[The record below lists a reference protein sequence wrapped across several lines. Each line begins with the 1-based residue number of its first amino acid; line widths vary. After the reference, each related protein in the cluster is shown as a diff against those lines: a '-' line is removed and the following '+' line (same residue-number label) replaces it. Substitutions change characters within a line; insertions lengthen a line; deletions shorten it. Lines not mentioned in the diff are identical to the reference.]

1 MKKKEDIILGKRIK
15 DIRINLNYDQKR
27 FAKEI
32 GATVSALS
40 NWENGR
46 NKPNMEKLSNIA
58 KIGDTSVK
66 ELLRSHLDKVEFE
79 KRMRNKDTEL
89 RGFIF
94 EELVIFLN
102 ELKYS
107 EFNYVVRESEK
118 INKIVSL
125 IIKSET
131 DDKEEKLKD
140 FVNDLVDNLMSKT
153 YILYWNL
160 VYELCFSE
168 DDIQREV
175 YVSKMLFDFL
185 MEYLQTD
192 ERYTLPLILFTLEE
206 AKKDIKSITN
216 NVSNDSKQPIN
227 KVDLLK
233 RIDDLIAFVSNINK

>member
-27 FAKEI
+27 CAKEI

-153 YILYWNL
+153 YIFYWNL

-206 AKKDIKSITN
+206 AKKDIKSITD

>member
-27 FAKEI
+27 FTKEI

-206 AKKDIKSITN
+206 AKKDIKSITD

>member
-1 MKKKEDIILGKRIK
+1 MKKKEDMILGKRIK

-206 AKKDIKSITN
+206 AKKDIKSITD

>member
-107 EFNYVVRESEK
+107 EFTYVVRESEK

-206 AKKDIKSITN
+206 AKKDIKSITD

>member
-118 INKIVSL
+118 INRIVSL

-206 AKKDIKSITN
+206 TKKDIKSITDN
-216 NVSNDSKQPIN
+216 ISNDSRQPIN
-227 KVDLLK
+227 KVDLLE
-233 RIDDLIAFVSNINK
+233 RIDDLIAFVSNNNK